1 LDVIFKGKKLEELFK
16 EQSQKILIYMSVET
30 IDDPEDLNVSHSQL
44 NSLPIDAIV
53 TDVAG
58 ESMSWKTGGIIT
70 TDSKEIV
77 CEKKYK
83 SLLKL
88 SYKIEVEG
96 EEFIG
101 YKKNGQMQIKNLDSN
116 YIRLYIHREK

>member
-1 LDVIFKGKKLEELFK
+1 MDNLFK
-16 EQSQKILIYMSVET
+16 ESSQKILIYMSVST
-30 IDDPEDLNVSHSQL
+30 VLDPFDKNTKEVVL

-53 TDVAG
+53 TDIAG

-70 TDSKEIV
+70 SDSKEII
-77 CEKKYK
+77 CEKKHK
-83 SLLKL
+83 NLIKL
-88 SYKIEVEG
+88 SYKIEIEG

-101 YKKNGQMQIKNLDSN
+101 YKKNGQMQIRNIDSD